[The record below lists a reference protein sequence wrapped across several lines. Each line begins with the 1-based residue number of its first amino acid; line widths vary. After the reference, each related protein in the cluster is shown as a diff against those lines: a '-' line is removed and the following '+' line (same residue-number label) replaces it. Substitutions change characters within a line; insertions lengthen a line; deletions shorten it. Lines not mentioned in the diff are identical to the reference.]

1 MPSMFDRGVLGAALL
16 GVSMLMS
23 VAQAAPTSVS
33 YTLQGSG
40 SQWQYDLSFSGS
52 ASAGSTLEL
61 EFADNLYANV
71 NVVSYGPEFD
81 FANALPSVTPGSP
94 AVVDAVFA
102 QDLSPPAEAHLLV
115 SFNWL
120 GSGGQPGSQNWIL
133 TDASTGASSGGTTT
147 AAATGVVPEPGGVLM
162 ALSGL
167 ALLAQALRSK
177 RRL

>member
-1 MPSMFDRGVLGAALL
+1 MPSMFDRGVLGAALI
-16 GVSMLMS
+16 GASMLVS
-23 VAQAAPTSVS
+23 VAQAAPANVS

-52 ASAGSTLEL
+52 AAAGSTLEL
-61 EFADNLYANV
+61 EFADNLYAGV
-71 NVVSYGPEFD
+71 SVVSYGPEFD

-102 QDLSPPAEAHLLV
+102 QNLSPPAEAHLLV
-115 SFNWL
+115 SFTWL
-120 GSGGQPGSQNWIL
+120 GSDPKPGAQNWLL
-133 TDASTGASSGGTTT
+133 TDATSGASSGGVTT

-162 ALSGL
+162 AAGGLTLL
-167 ALLAQALRSK
+167 ALALRHK